1 MSQNK
6 TTPRA
11 VLGKFGERRTGYA
24 EYMVAIE
31 QIKNNLKIGHT
42 YRLYEN
48 HPKGI
53 GLICYERM
61 LVSKKAAYAL
71 FKTPA
76 GIMCT
81 YSYQDLL
88 AMLWSPGKEKIISEK
103 ELYLGIYE

>member
-1 MSQNK
+1 MGRK
-6 TTPRA
+6 TYGMA
-11 VLGKFGERRTGYA
+11 VSSCLKHGYA
-24 EYMVAIE
+24 EYMAAIE
-31 QIKNNLKIGHT
+31 QIKNNLKIGQT
-42 YRLYEN
+42 YQLYEN
-48 HPKGI
+48 HPKGV

-88 AMLWSPGKEKIISEK
+88 A
-103 ELYLGIYE
+103 